1 MIRSQLRRLL
11 EPALGTL
18 LFLFWLA
25 GSSSQI
31 VDYVPQRTDTSITT
45 PYAVLITAGFAL
57 AIAVVRVRPSAA
69 LSLTGGLLL
78 VQVLFW
84 PTRFSQTS
92 WVAYLLLV
100 VVVVGVSAYGK
111 AVLRRLLLG
120 LSIVFSIAVS
130 ALLNVPFLSLSGVWG
145 TINGKNIASIE
156 VLQGLLSWAV
166 VGILLTWGA
175 WRIGVLLRPPTP
187 VRGRGRDA
195 GVQVL
200 PDVARV
206 DARSS
211 VIDSARLPLDIDG
224 LDSIAALSVRE
235 KEIFLLAARGLSNSD
250 IARSANIGES
260 TVKTHLSSILTKL
273 GFTSRSQIVAQAYQ
287 SGMLR

>member
-31 VDYVPQRTDTSITT
+31 VDQVPSRTDTSLTN
-45 PYAVLITAGFAL
+45 PYAVLIAAGFSL
-57 AIAVVRVRPSAA
+57 AIAVVRVRPGAA
-69 LSLTGGLLL
+69 LSVTGGLLL
-78 VQVLFW
+78 VQFQFW

-100 VVVVGVSAYGK
+100 VVVVGVSAYGE

-130 ALLNVPFLSLSGVWG
+130 ALLNVPLMSLSGVWG
-145 TINGKNIASIE
+145 TINGKDAASIE
-156 VLQGLLSWAV
+156 VLQGFLSWAV

-175 WRIGVLLRPPTP
+175 WRIGVRLRPPTA
-187 VRGRGRDA
+187 GRGRDA

-206 DARSS
+206 DDASS
-211 VIDSARLPLDIDG
+211 VVDSARLPLDIGG